1 MRASSEDAADLL
13 HPNFVE
19 FGASGRTWDRETILS
34 SMRNNPAVS
43 GDAADF
49 CPEELAHDV
58 VLLTY
63 RIVGEQVSLRS
74 SVWVREPGQ
83 GWRIRFHQGTRAS

>member
-1 MRASSEDAADLL
+1 
-13 HPNFVE
+13 
-19 FGASGRTWDRETILS
+19 
-34 SMRNNPAVS
+34 MRNNPAVS

-74 SVWVREPGQ
+74 SVRVREPGQ
-83 GWRIRFHQGTRAS
+83 GWRIRFHQGTRSS